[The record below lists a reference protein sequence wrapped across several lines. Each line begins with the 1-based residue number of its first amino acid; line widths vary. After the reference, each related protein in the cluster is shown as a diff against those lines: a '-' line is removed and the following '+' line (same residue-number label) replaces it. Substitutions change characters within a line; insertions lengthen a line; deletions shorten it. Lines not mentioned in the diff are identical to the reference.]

1 MKTGYVYDP
10 IYLQHDTGQHPES
23 AGRLE
28 AIMARLKETRL
39 LDKLHQIP
47 ARPATVEEIAL
58 VHDPNYITS
67 VETTTKNGGWLDAD
81 TYASPGSYRA
91 ALYAAGGLLNAT
103 EAVMDVMDNAFALV
117 RPPGHHAVPDRA
129 MGFCLFN
136 NVAIATRYAMQKYG
150 LERVAIIDYDVHHGN
165 GTQDMFYDDPNV
177 LYVSTHES
185 PLYPG
190 SGDVKET
197 GHGKGKG
204 TTVNIP
210 LPAGSGDNQ
219 YQQVFDEIVVPVVRR
234 FQPQLIMVSAGF
246 DAHWSD
252 RLAMMDLSVT
262 GFARIARVIREL
274 AEELCNGLTVFTL
287 EGGYPL
293 EALSIAVKATFDML
307 LGETEIDD
315 PIGPAKVGYKL
326 RGFLPPDIKYL
337 VKQIKK
343 LHHIP

>member
-1 MKTGYVYDP
+1 
-10 IYLQHDTGQHPES
+10 
-23 AGRLE
+23 
-28 AIMARLKETRL
+28 MARLKETRL